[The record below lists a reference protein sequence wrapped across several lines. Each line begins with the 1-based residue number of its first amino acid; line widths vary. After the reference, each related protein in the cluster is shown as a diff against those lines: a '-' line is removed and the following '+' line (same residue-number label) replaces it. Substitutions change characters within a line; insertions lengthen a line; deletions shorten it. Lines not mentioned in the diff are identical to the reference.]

1 MRRTVLRP
9 RKLETGTHRV
19 PVSNARR
26 SNEYFVVKSDSTIVF
41 FTEAAMDRVKIVY
54 NAILHTK
61 IASVKTLCNAVSR
74 TQVTNGILDIYRHGS
89 EVPSEKFII
98 ANIQYIK
105 IQPDLESDQ
114 YIVEI
119 NFKVGEPVSIL
130 FPTGCYWELSD
141 KWQSETEGILKNL
154 LKDMPPLK

>member
-1 MRRTVLRP
+1 M
-9 RKLETGTHRV
+9 
-19 PVSNARR
+19 
-26 SNEYFVVKSDSTIVF
+26 VKSDSTIVF
-41 FTEAAMDRVKIVY
+41 FVEAAMDRVKIVY

-61 IASVKTLCNAVSR
+61 IANVKTLCNAVSR

-130 FPTGCYWELSD
+130 FPTGCYWESCE